1 MISMIYPISLNI
13 KDSYGNPTPYYV
25 DGACN
30 VYQFDGSNLNPI
42 HVHTRK
48 KDGRPIVTL
57 NINGE
62 KKTYL
67 VYRLLMQS
75 YYNMSDNE
83 FRKYVVD
90 HVDCDSS
97 HNDFTN
103 FELVTQAE
111 NMRRAGMNNL
121 MPRGEEH
128 FNSKYSDQLV
138 YDICQDICN
147 GIPRSEIM
155 KSRSV
160 NGQLIDDI
168 RSGRSHKSISKM
180 YIDKGFQ
187 YKICDKSDQI
197 RKATEVCELLQSGYS
212 VPQVSSITGYG
223 RNFVEPIFNKRTFKY
238 VSQNY
243 NF

>member
-1 MISMIYPISLNI
+1 MFYPIALNI
-13 KDSYGNPTPYYV
+13 KDRYGNSTPYYV
-25 DGACN
+25 DGTCN
-30 VYQFDGSNLNPI
+30 VYQSDGFNLIPI
-42 HVHTRK
+42 HVHYRK

-57 NINGE
+57 NINGN

-67 VYRLLMQS
+67 VYRLLMQT
-75 YYNMSDNE
+75 YYNMSDEE
-83 FRKYVVD
+83 FDQYVVD
-90 HVDCDSS
+90 HIDCDSS

-111 NMRRAGMNNL
+111 NMRRAVMNNL
-121 MPRGEEH
+121 MPKGENH

-138 YDICQDICN
+138 HDICQDICN
-147 GIPRSEIM
+147 GIPRSKIM
-155 KSRSV
+155 QSRSV

-168 RSGRSHKSISKM
+168 RSGRSHKSISEM
-180 YIDKGFQ
+180 YINKGFR
-187 YKICDKSDQI
+187 YKIYDKSDQI
-197 RKATEVCELLQSGYS
+197 RKATEVCELLQDGHS
-212 VPQVSSITGYG
+212 VSEVSSITGYG